1 MFAVRTASDPPPL
14 VILDDLHA
22 EVDHSTYT
30 LSKMA
35 TRLLDFLCEM
45 KNEQLLNVL
54 AISSE
59 ARTMREIIQN
69 SMTHTH
75 IHTHIHIHIQRERAV
90 QTTLERQ
97 LPHCLP
103 RLIIAMG
110 GLSNRGQIHRLV

>member
-75 IHTHIHIHIQRERAV
+75 THTHTERER
-90 QTTLERQ
+90 EREPYKQ
-97 LPHCLP
+97 L
-103 RLIIAMG
+103 
-110 GLSNRGQIHRLV
+110 